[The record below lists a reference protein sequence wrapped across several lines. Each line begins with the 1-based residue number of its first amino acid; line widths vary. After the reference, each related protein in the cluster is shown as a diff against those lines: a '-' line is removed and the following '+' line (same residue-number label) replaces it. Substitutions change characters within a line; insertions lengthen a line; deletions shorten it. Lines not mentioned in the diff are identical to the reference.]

1 MALRNE
7 LEKQG
12 RWLFKWRS
20 YLPLLML
27 PILLIALRGSEYLE
41 RIAGSFAEN
50 IFDGFCIAISFL
62 GLAIRCITVG
72 YVPKGTSSRNTKG
85 QKAKAL
91 NTTGMYSIIRHPLYF
106 GNFIIFLGVTLF
118 VEVWWFNLIAI
129 LAFWLYYERIILAEE
144 KFLRQE
150 FGDLYLK
157 WAEKTPAFMLKFK
170 TWKQPG
176 LPFSFR
182 NVLKREYASFF
193 VIIASFTF
201 LKIVGEIFAEGKL
214 KLDLVWIIVFIVGLI
229 TYIILRTLKKKTK
242 ILDVEGR

>member
-27 PILLIALRGSEYLE
+27 PILLIALRDSEYLE
-41 RIAGSFAEN
+41 RIAGNLAEN
-50 IFDGFCIAISFL
+50 IFDGFCIAISFV

-72 YVPKGTSSRNTKG
+72 YVPKGTSGRNTKG
-85 QKAKAL
+85 QKAKTL

-157 WAEKTPAFMLKFK
+157 WAEKTPTFMLKF
-170 TWKQPG
+170 G
-176 LPFSFR
+176 NNRVYRFHL
-182 NVLKREYASFF
+182 
-193 VIIASFTF
+193 
-201 LKIVGEIFAEGKL
+201 
-214 KLDLVWIIVFIVGLI
+214 
-229 TYIILRTLKKKTK
+229 
-242 ILDVEGR
+242 